1 MSARNTTPSNPCGT
15 WLANLQRTLAVTL
28 AVLLAGPPLQ
38 AVEPNPAL
46 KLVVDVV
53 QGADAEYDINT
64 PQEADISVRV
74 ADEAGTPVRNA
85 VVVFQLP
92 RSGPGGGFLND
103 SRFATVM
110 TNETGVGTARGFR
123 PNSLPGEF
131 AIIATISY
139 RDFQSVTLNIAQK
152 NVDKTAAVSRA
163 APPVQAP
170 KKKGGGGKIAAIVAL
185 IGGAAA
191 GAALGLAGGGGGG
204 GSSSPGPVAPPA
216 GPAATIN
223 PGNPTFGA
231 PR

>member
-1 MSARNTTPSNPCGT
+1 MSTPKTERENSRAAWQVAR
-15 WLANLQRTLAVTL
+15 RTLAL
-28 AVLLAGPPLQ
+28 ALAALFAGAPLG

-46 KLVVDVV
+46 KLIVDVL
-53 QGADAEYDINT
+53 QGANAEYDINA
-64 PQEADISVRV
+64 PQETDISVRV
-74 ADEAGTPVRNA
+74 ADEAGTAVRNA

-92 RSGPGGGFLND
+92 QSGPGGGFLND

-110 TNETGVGTARGFR
+110 TNELGVGTARSFR

-131 AIIATISY
+131 TILITVSY
-139 RDFQSVTLNIAQK
+139 RDFQSVTINLAQK
-152 NVDKTAAVSRA
+152 NVDKSQLVSP
-163 APPVQAP
+163 APRPVQVT
-170 KKKGGGGKIAAIVAL
+170 KKKGGGKVIALVAL

-191 GAALGLAGGGGGG
+191 GAALGLAGGGGG
-204 GSSSPGPVAPPA
+204 SSSPGPSTPPA

>member
-1 MSARNTTPSNPCGT
+1 MIARKTKSEKPDGRR
-15 WLANLQRTLAVTL
+15 LAAVQRVLAL
-28 AVLLAGPPLQ
+28 ALAALLAGVPLH

-53 QGADAEYDINT
+53 QGAGAEYDIQT
-64 PQEADISVRV
+64 PQEVDISVRV
-74 ADEAGTPVRNA
+74 ADEAGTPVHNA

-110 TNETGVGTARGFR
+110 TNELGVGTAKGFR
-123 PNSLPGEF
+123 PNSILGEF
-131 AIIATISY
+131 AIMATISY

-152 NVDKTAAVSRA
+152 NVDKTVSVSRSA
-163 APPVQAP
+163 PPPVQA
-170 KKKGGGGKIAAIVAL
+170 KKKGGGGKIAALVAV
-185 IGGAAA
+185 IGGAAV
-191 GAALGLAGGGGGG
+191 GAALGLAGGGGG
-204 GSSSPGPVAPPA
+204 SSSGPGPVTPPA

>member
-1 MSARNTTPSNPCGT
+1 MIAKKTELHKPRGT
-15 WLANLQRTLAVTL
+15 WPAAVHRPLAFAL
-28 AVLLAGPPLQ
+28 AVLLAAAPLH

-53 QGADAEYDINT
+53 QGADAEYDIHT
-64 PQEADISVRV
+64 PTEADISVRV

-92 RSGPGGGFLND
+92 QSGPGGGFLND

-110 TNETGVGTARGFR
+110 TNEMGVGTARSFR
-123 PNSLPGEF
+123 PNRIPGEF
-131 AIIATISY
+131 NIMATVSY
-139 RDFQSVTLNIAQK
+139 RDFQSVTLNIVQK
-152 NVDKTAAVSRA
+152 NVDKTVTVSRS

-170 KKKGGGGKIAAIVAL
+170 KKSGGGKIIAIVAL

-204 GSSSPGPVAPPA
+204 SSSPGPVTPPA